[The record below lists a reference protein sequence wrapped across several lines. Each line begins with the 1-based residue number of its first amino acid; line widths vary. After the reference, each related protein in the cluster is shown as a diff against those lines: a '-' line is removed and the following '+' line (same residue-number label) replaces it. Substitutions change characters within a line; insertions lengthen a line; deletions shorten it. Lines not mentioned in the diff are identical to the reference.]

1 MWRIDRRRD
10 RREVGVGTRI
20 SIIGAGSAV
29 FSLRLI
35 RDLCLAP
42 GLRRS
47 SVSLMDID
55 RGRLD
60 GVHALCRRYA
70 DEVGA
75 ELDLSATT
83 DRRASLD
90 GADFVVVTA
99 LAAGHDRLRAGWEV
113 AAAHG
118 YRFGGSLHVMHDE
131 AFWVNFSQYRLFGS
145 VIEDVLS
152 LCPDAW
158 VQLVA
163 NPVLAGITSLPQ
175 RYPGLKIVGLCHG
188 FHGVYRLADLLGID
202 HEGLTFEIPGV
213 NHHVW
218 LTHCYHRGRDV
229 FPLIDEWIETKSA
242 DYWQTCPLSD
252 LHGPKPFDLYR
263 RFGVFPIGDT
273 ANPGGGAWGWWYH
286 VDEATE
292 RHWKEDPAGW
302 YARHFARGEERLAE
316 IKRLADDRSRR
327 VTDVFPPTPSGEV
340 MVPIIESIACD
351 IPRTI
356 VVNIPNDG
364 DYVPGIPGDF
374 AVEIPALV
382 SKRGIQGIRTH
393 GLPTPVIAQILRDRV
408 APVTLELEAY
418 EQGSKELLLQLL
430 MTDPWT
436 RSEEQASA
444 MLDAILALPINAE
457 MRAHYR

>member
-1 MWRIDRRRD
+1 
-10 RREVGVGTRI
+10 VGPKI

-42 GLRRS
+42 GLRGS

-55 RGRLD
+55 QERLD

-70 DEVGA
+70 EEVGA

-99 LAAGHDRLRAGWEV
+99 LAAGHDRLRAGWAV
-113 AAAHG
+113 AAEHG

-131 AFWVNFSQYRLFGS
+131 AFWVNFYQFRLFAS
-145 VIEDVLS
+145 LIEDILA

-163 NPVLAGITSLPQ
+163 NPVLAAVTALPRQ
-175 RYPGLKIVGLCHG
+175 YPDLKIVGLCHG
-188 FHGVYRLADLLGID
+188 FHGVYYLADLLGLDRDGI
-202 HEGLTFEIPGV
+202 TFEVPGV

-218 LTHCYHRGRDV
+218 LTHCYHRGEDV
-229 FPLIDEWIETKSA
+229 FPLIDEWIATKA
-242 DYWQTCPLSD
+242 PAYWETCPLSD
-252 LHGPKPFDLYR
+252 HQGPKAIDLYR

-273 ANPGGGAWGWWYH
+273 GTPGGGAWGWWYH
-286 VDEATE
+286 TDDATE
-292 RHWKEDPAGW
+292 RRWREDPAGW
-302 YARHFARGEERLAE
+302 YDRHFVRGEERLAE
-316 IKRLADDRSRR
+316 IKSLAADRGRR
-327 VTDVFPPTPSGEV
+327 VTDVFPPKPSGEV

-356 VVNIPNDG
+356 VVNIPNDAA
-364 DYVPGIPGDF
+364 YVPGIPQDF

-382 SKRGIQGIRTH
+382 SKRGIQGIQTH
-393 GLPTPVIAQILRDRV
+393 GLPAPVIAHILRDRV

-418 EQGSKELLLQLL
+418 EQGSRDLLLQLL
-430 MTDPWT
+430 LTDPWT
-436 RSEEQASA
+436 RSEQQASNL
-444 MLDAILALPINAE
+444 LDAILGLPFNEE
-457 MRAHYR
+457 MREHYQ

>member
-1 MWRIDRRRD
+1 
-10 RREVGVGTRI
+10 VGPKI

-42 GLRRS
+42 GLHGS

-55 RGRLD
+55 QARLD

-99 LAAGHDRLRAGWEV
+99 LAAGHDRLRAGWTV
-113 AAAHG
+113 AAEHG
-118 YRFGGSLHVMHDE
+118 YRFGGSLQVMHDE
-131 AFWVNFSQYRLFGS
+131 AFWVNFYQYRLFDS
-145 VIEDVLS
+145 LIEDVLA

-158 VQLVA
+158 VLLVA
-163 NPVLAGITSLPQ
+163 NPVLAGISSLPQ
-175 RYPGLKIVGLCHG
+175 KYPELKIVGLCHG
-188 FHGVYRLADLLGID
+188 FHGVYHLADLLGLD
-202 HEGLTFEIPGV
+202 REGLTFEVPGV

-218 LTHCYHRGRDV
+218 LTHCYHRGKDV
-229 FPLIDEWIETKSA
+229 FPLIDEWIVTEA
-242 DYWQTCPLSD
+242 PAYWETCPPSD
-252 LHGPKPFDLYR
+252 YQGPKAIDLYR

-286 VDEATE
+286 VDDATE
-292 RHWKEDPAGW
+292 RRWKEDPAGW
-302 YARHFARGEERLAE
+302 YSHHFARGEERVAE
-316 IKRLADDRSRR
+316 IRRLADDRSRR
-327 VTDVFPPTPSGEV
+327 VTAVYPPTPSGEV

-364 DYVPGIPGDF
+364 DYVPGIPSDF
-374 AVEIPALV
+374 AVEIQALV
-382 SKRGIQGIRTH
+382 SKRGIQGIRSS

-418 EQGSKELLLQLL
+418 ELGSRDLLLQLL
-430 MTDPWT
+430 LTDPWT
-436 RSEEQASA
+436 RSEEQANA
-444 MLDAILALPINAE
+444 LLDGILALPFNAE
-457 MRAHYR
+457 MREHYR